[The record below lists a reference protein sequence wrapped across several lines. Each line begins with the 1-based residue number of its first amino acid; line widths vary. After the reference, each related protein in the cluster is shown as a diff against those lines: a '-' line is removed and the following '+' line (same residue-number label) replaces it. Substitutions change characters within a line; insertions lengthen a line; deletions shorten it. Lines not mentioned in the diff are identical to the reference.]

1 MNDDSDSTAPQE
13 STSNTGEPTGL
24 VSRRIILGS
33 IGVGLAAGI
42 TAYAA
47 ATSDLDEDGVSTREE
62 LQNGLDP
69 LSASSGSGAMPDEL
83 RMAYDLPLDRVY
95 SEQDAAALA
104 LADQEYEYYT
114 DRVIEFMHDERLQ
127 SDFVDAQLGYWL
139 DVPEAW
145 QQAVITDHSQN
156 WLYANDW
163 NRNGEPHLLP
173 DGTPG
178 PDYDRLEPVN
188 PDHDAFMP
196 GFYNHSGRVHDIV
209 TGEYLGFQPEH
220 GDRVGK
226 QGDSSGEGSIA
237 AYLDGD
243 VSVED
248 ITGRRISVIWF
259 DWMEGPNDY
268 GEEYSLEPSQRVFDV
283 ISETLGR
290 APVENRDGSTGIEFF
305 PILGASLEH
314 KNYGVHGSHERNY
327 EQHVPPSIQGPVN
340 YGVYVYRLEKEG
352 AMGVGI
358 RGDAWHGG
366 LVSFGG
372 RRNPVLQAGVMMHE
386 LYGHMIGRMGHAPQS
401 KDTIMAEGSYYNDT
415 PLTFT
420 HGEWAGNAEWVSEEG
435 GILPRMDVVNRGLEL
450 DDGNGGFY
458 SLDWPPDPI

>member
-95 SEQDAAALA
+95 SEQEAAAVA
-104 LADQEYEYYT
+104 LADEEYE
-114 DRVIEFMHDERLQ
+114 DNVNRVLEFVHDDQLHP
-127 SDFVDAQLGYWL
+127 DFVDAQLAYWM
-139 DVPEAW
+139 DVPQQW
-145 QQAVITDHSQN
+145 QKAVITDDRQN
-156 WLYANDW
+156 WLYADDW

-196 GFYNHSGRVHDIV
+196 RFYNETGHVHDV
-209 TGEYLGFQPEH
+209 VSGAYVGFQPEKGDRAGKH
-220 GDRVGK
+220 GDRY
-226 QGDSSGEGSIA
+226 GDGSIA

-243 VSVED
+243 
-248 ITGRRISVIWF
+248 ITPDKLMGRRISVIWF

-268 GEEYSLEPSQRVFDV
+268 GEEYSLKPSQRVCAV

-290 APVENRDGSTGIEFF
+290 APVENRDGSTGIDFY
-305 PILGASLEH
+305 PLLGESLEH
-314 KNYGVHGSHERNY
+314 KNYGVHGTHKQNY
-327 EQHVPPSIQGPVN
+327 KEHVPPQIQGPVN
-340 YGVYVYRLEKEG
+340 YGVYVYRTKEG
-352 AMGVGI
+352 DI
-358 RGDAWHGG
+358 GG
-366 LVSFGG
+366 K
-372 RRNPVLQAGVMMHE
+372 PVLGDTWWGGKQLSEVVE
-386 LYGHMIGRMGHAPQS
+386 ILQS
-401 KDTIMAEGSYYNDT
+401 R
-415 PLTFT
+415 P
-420 HGEWAGNAEWVSEEG
+420 VS
-435 GILPRMDVVNRGLEL
+435 
-450 DDGNGGFY
+450 
-458 SLDWPPDPI
+458 